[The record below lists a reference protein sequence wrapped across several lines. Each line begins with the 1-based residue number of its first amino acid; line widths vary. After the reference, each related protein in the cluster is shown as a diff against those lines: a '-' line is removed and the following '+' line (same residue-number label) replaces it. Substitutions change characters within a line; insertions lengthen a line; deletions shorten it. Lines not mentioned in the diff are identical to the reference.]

1 MATPRNVR
9 HAGSQTQPL
18 HRSGG
23 AGGFPGRVAPAP
35 APSPGGSAWGP
46 AGGPAGRRARRRAGG
61 LGGAGGPGRG
71 ARRCAAASP
80 PPAGALSGRWLRP
93 R

>member
-23 AGGFPGRVAPAP
+23 AGGSPGCAAPAP
-35 APSPGGSAWGP
+35 APSPGGSVRGP
-46 AGGPAGRRARRRAGG
+46 IGWRGCGRRAQRAGG
-61 LGGAGGPGRG
+61 EARVGLGAALGGAL
-71 ARRCAAASP
+71 P
-80 PPAGALSGRWLRP
+80 PPRP
-93 R
+93 RPARSRGGG